1 MAYTTYG
8 LYAVKAA
15 GLGALE
21 LVLVGSMLELSVVLA
36 EVPTGIVADV
46 YSRRLSVILGF
57 WIIGIGFCLMGAMPA
72 FWCIAVGSVLWA
84 VGGTFI
90 SGAHQAWLADEI
102 GESAA
107 APIYLRGTQFGQIGS
122 LVGIPFGVALASR
135 QLQLPMLVAG
145 VGCWVLAALLSF
157 TMSELGFSPGP
168 RAHGNPWQGMLA
180 TLRDGIE
187 TVRGRSELV
196 SILIIMLVYGM
207 SGEAFGRLAPLHII
221 DDIGL
226 PGSFDETTWF
236 GILHAGSFLGAAVIT
251 WLASSARAVENER
264 FIVHIL
270 VVLTVVM
277 LLATLTFAVASVF
290 WLALIAFWASRW
302 VRITAHPL
310 IVARVNRGLAP
321 GVRATVLSMLG
332 QAGAAGEVCGGPLLG
347 LVGSLSSVRTA
358 LLGAAIV
365 LLPAF
370 PLYRRV
376 LAQPRRRDDRG
387 AR

>member
-157 TMSELGFSPGP
+157 TMSELGFSPGS
-168 RAHGNPWQGMLA
+168 RVHGNPWQGMLA

-207 SGEAFGRLAPLHII
+207 SGESHGTRYSSGCSWRYGSVGTFTTI
-221 DDIGL
+221 DSSCETHFQPWWTPAGTRTSIGL
-226 PGSFDETTWF
+226 RSPMKYSPMRPCEGEPSRPSYRT
-236 GILHAGSFLGAAVIT
+236 S
-251 WLASSARAVENER
+251 
-264 FIVHIL
+264 
-270 VVLTVVM
+270 LTIPF
-277 LLATLTFAVASVF
+277 T
-290 WLALIAFWASRW
+290 
-302 VRITAHPL
+302 
-310 IVARVNRGLAP
+310 
-321 GVRATVLSMLG
+321 
-332 QAGAAGEVCGGPLLG
+332 QQK
-347 LVGSLSSVRTA
+347 LSSCTLCRCQA
-358 LLGAAIV
+358 LTTPG
-365 LLPAF
+365 
-370 PLYRRV
+370 
-376 LAQPRRRDDRG
+376 
-387 AR
+387 

>member
-1 MAYTTYG
+1 VAYTTYG

-36 EVPTGIVADV
+36 EVPIGVLVHRGRERALG
-46 YSRRLSVILGF
+46 RR
-57 WIIGIGFCLMGAMPA
+57 
-72 FWCIAVGSVLWA
+72 
-84 VGGTFI
+84 GTFI

-187 TVRGRSELV
+187 TVRRRSELV

-236 GILHAGSFLGAAVIT
+236 GILHAGSFL
-251 WLASSARAVENER
+251 R
-264 FIVHIL
+264 
-270 VVLTVVM
+270 
-277 LLATLTFAVASVF
+277 
-290 WLALIAFWASRW
+290 
-302 VRITAHPL
+302 
-310 IVARVNRGLAP
+310 
-321 GVRATVLSMLG
+321 
-332 QAGAAGEVCGGPLLG
+332 
-347 LVGSLSSVRTA
+347 
-358 LLGAAIV
+358 
-365 LLPAF
+365 
-370 PLYRRV
+370 
-376 LAQPRRRDDRG
+376 PR
-387 AR
+387 

>member
-15 GLGALE
+15 GLGPLE
-21 LVLVGSMLELSVVLA
+21 LVPVGSMLELSIVLA

-57 WIIGIGFCLMGAMPA
+57 GIIGIGFCLMGAMPT

-84 VGGTFI
+84 VGGTFV

-107 APIYLRGTQFGQIGS
+107 APIYLRGTQFGQLGS

-145 VGCWVLAALLSF
+145 IGCWVLAALLSL
-157 TMSELGFSPGP
+157 TMSEVGFSPGP
-168 RAHGNPWQGMLA
+168 CVHGHPWQGMLA

-251 WLASSARAVENER
+251 WLASSAKAVENDR

-270 VVLTVVM
+270 VVLTAVM
-277 LLATLTFAVASVF
+277 LLATL
-290 WLALIAFWASRW
+290 
-302 VRITAHPL
+302 
-310 IVARVNRGLAP
+310 ARVNRGLAP

-370 PLYRRV
+370 PLYGRV
-376 LAQPRRRDDRG
+376 LAQPRSRGDREQDAEEPAG
-387 AR
+387 GS